1 MKSLGNWTVG
11 IGFVLVFSGV
21 LFRFIWNFIPLE
33 LVLLL
38 RHLFIE
44 NADNTY
50 IRVVPFKNGSSI
62 EWLLIVLGL
71 ILTATGFYIKSTSKT

>member
-21 LFRFIWNFIPLE
+21 LFPFIWNFIPLE
-33 LVLLL
+33 LVLLF

-62 EWLLIVLGL
+62 EWMLIGLGL
-71 ILTATGFYIKSTSKT
+71 VLTATGFYIKSTSKT